1 MEWRDRSGH
10 HVSDGDEQDS
20 SLRFLYETRVGR
32 LLLKILIRKPVSDF
46 VGWFMERRISALWIK
61 GFLKKS
67 HIDMSEYESRKFRS
81 FNDFFTRKIRPE
93 RRPIDCEPGHFISPC
108 DCKLTVFPIRED
120 SVFRIKGGTYTV
132 RQLLRSDELADE
144 FSGGTLLIFRLTVDD
159 YHRYCY
165 PDSGVK
171 EDNVHIRGVYH
182 TVNPIAYKRYAVLK
196 ENTREYTLLHS
207 DHFDDL
213 IMMEVGA
220 TLVGRIS
227 NLHGA
232 CRVEKGQEK
241 GHFDFGGSTI
251 VVIVKKDVLKVD
263 DDILRNNADG
273 CETVV
278 KYGERIGTRIIR
290 ENIG

>member
-1 MEWRDRSGH
+1 MEWRDRNGN
-10 HVSDGDEQDS
+10 HVSDGDEEDA
-20 SLRFLYETRVGR
+20 SLRFLYETGFGR
-32 LLLKILIRKPVSDF
+32 LLLQLLVRKPVSDF

-61 GFLKKS
+61 GFLKRS
-67 HIDMSEYESRKFRS
+67 NIDMSAYESRKFRS
-81 FNDFFTRKIRPE
+81 FNDFFTRKILPE
-93 RRPIDCEPGHFISPC
+93 RRPVDREPGHFISPC
-108 DCKLTVFPIRED
+108 DCKLTVFKIQPD
-120 SVFRIKGGTYTV
+120 SVFTVKGGRYTV
-132 RQLLRSDELADE
+132 GQLLRNDELAGT
-144 FSGGTLLIFRLTVDD
+144 FAGGTLLIFRLTVDD

-171 EDNVHIRGVYH
+171 EDNIHIQGIYH

-207 DHFDDL
+207 DNFDDVIL
-213 IMMEVGA
+213 MEVGA

-251 VVIVKKDVLKVD
+251 VVILKAGVLKVD
-263 DDILRNNADG
+263 DDILRNNAEG

-278 KYGERIGTRIIR
+278 KYGERIGVRV
-290 ENIG
+290 

>member
-1 MEWRDRSGH
+1 MEWRDRNGN
-10 HVSDGDEQDS
+10 HVSDGDEEDA
-20 SLRFLYETRVGR
+20 SLRFLYETGFGR
-32 LLLKILIRKPVSDF
+32 LLLQLLVRKPVSDF

-61 GFLKKS
+61 GFLKRS
-67 HIDMSEYESRKFRS
+67 NIDMSAYESRKFRS
-81 FNDFFTRKIRPE
+81 FNDFFTRKILPE
-93 RRPIDCEPGHFISPC
+93 RRPVDREPGHFISPC
-108 DCKLTVFPIRED
+108 DCKLTVFKIQPD
-120 SVFRIKGGTYTV
+120 SVFTVKGGRYTV
-132 RQLLRSDELADE
+132 GQLLRNDELAGT
-144 FSGGTLLIFRLTVDD
+144 FAGGTLLIFRLTVDD

-171 EDNVHIRGVYH
+171 EDNIHIQGIYH

-207 DHFDDL
+207 DNFDDVIL
-213 IMMEVGA
+213 MEVGA

-241 GHFDFGGSTI
+241 GHFDFSGSTI
-251 VVIVKKDVLKVD
+251 VVILKAGVLKVD
-263 DDILRNNADG
+263 DDILRNNAEG

-278 KYGERIGTRIIR
+278 KYGERIGVRV
-290 ENIG
+290 

>member
-1 MEWRDRSGH
+1 MEWRDRNGN
-10 HVSDGDEQDS
+10 HVSDGDEKDA
-20 SLRFLYETRVGR
+20 SLRFLYETGFGR
-32 LLLKILIRKPVSDF
+32 LLLQLLVRKPVSDF
-46 VGWFMERRISALWIK
+46 VGWFMERRISALGIK
-61 GFLKKS
+61 GFLKRS
-67 HIDMSEYESRKFRS
+67 NIDMSAYESRKFRS
-81 FNDFFTRKIRPE
+81 FNDFFTRKILPE
-93 RRPIDCEPGHFISPC
+93 RRPVDREPGHFISPC
-108 DCKLTVFPIRED
+108 DCKLTVFKIQPD
-120 SVFRIKGGTYTV
+120 SVFTVKGSRYTV
-132 RQLLRSDELADE
+132 GQLLRNDELAGT
-144 FSGGTLLIFRLTVDD
+144 FAGGTLLIFRLTVDD

-171 EDNVHIRGVYH
+171 EDNIHIQGIYH

-207 DHFDDL
+207 DNFDDVIL
-213 IMMEVGA
+213 MEVGA

-251 VVIVKKDVLKVD
+251 VVILKAGVLKVD
-263 DDILRNNADG
+263 DDILRNNAEG

-278 KYGERIGTRIIR
+278 KYGERIGVRV
-290 ENIG
+290 